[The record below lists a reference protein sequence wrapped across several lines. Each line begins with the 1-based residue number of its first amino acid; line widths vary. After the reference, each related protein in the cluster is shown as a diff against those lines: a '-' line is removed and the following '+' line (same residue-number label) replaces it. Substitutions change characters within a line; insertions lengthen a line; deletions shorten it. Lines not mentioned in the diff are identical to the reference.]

1 MKIGWVLVCRVAAYL
16 NLGFAA
22 GSYWIK
28 DDLLLANT
36 YLILAGIFVLITA
49 LFMLIERV

>member
-1 MKIGWVLVCRVAAYL
+1 MKISWVLVCRFMVCL

-36 YLILAGIFVLITA
+36 YLILAGIFVLITG
-49 LFMLIERV
+49 LFMLIERD

>member
-1 MKIGWVLVCRVAAYL
+1 MKTGWVLVCCFVVCL

-22 GSYWIK
+22 GGYWIK

-36 YLILAGIFVLITA
+36 YLILAGIFVLITG
-49 LFMLIERV
+49 LFMLIERD